1 MAPRREAIP
10 EADVE
15 PAARPLVAVDGR
27 DEGDGGGVEK
37 RRQAADRERGCLVDD
52 DGVRIVGEP
61 TRLDGGEKSHAAAA
75 GRGDGVI
82 VATCQFSQRSEQGR
96 GALEHLR
103 GVAVGGGGDED
114 VPARGGEATAV
125 GLDDDGGPVAQALE
139 RREGVGL
146 IGRETRVVGF
156 GGKGGAARDR
166 RRRVGPGGPRVG
178 QPVALDGSR
187 VHVDD
192 GDPRMC
198 AEGVDQPAAE
208 VPGHVRG
215 GSGRDRESLV
225 GVVGAGPR
233 VERRCHEDEEAAA
246 VDGADDAPED
256 VR

>member
-114 VPARGGEATAV
+114 VPARGGEA
-125 GLDDDGGPVAQALE
+125 
-139 RREGVGL
+139 
-146 IGRETRVVGF
+146 
-156 GGKGGAARDR
+156 
-166 RRRVGPGGPRVG
+166 PGGEHRHVVARSETARRPENASAGQTRENGSSSVPAHVPRK
-178 QPVALDGSR
+178 R
-187 VHVDD
+187 VR
-192 GDPRMC
+192 P
-198 AEGVDQPAAE
+198 
-208 VPGHVRG
+208 
-215 GSGRDRESLV
+215 
-225 GVVGAGPR
+225 
-233 VERRCHEDEEAAA
+233 
-246 VDGADDAPED
+246 
-256 VR
+256 